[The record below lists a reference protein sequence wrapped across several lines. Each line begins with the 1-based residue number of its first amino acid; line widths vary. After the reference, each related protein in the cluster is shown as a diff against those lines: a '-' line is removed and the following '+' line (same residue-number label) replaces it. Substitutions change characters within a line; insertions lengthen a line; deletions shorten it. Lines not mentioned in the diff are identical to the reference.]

1 MYQIRTIKKSVKYRN
16 IGGKSISIERT
27 LTKQDIIKQ
36 TTNGNWACYNFIDRR
51 SDFPVLTSNTIF
63 YYGHCED
70 GLGYIVCEDELEG
83 K

>member
-16 IGGKSISIERT
+16 IGGKSISIEKI
-27 LTKQDIIKQ
+27 LTRKDIVRES
-36 TTNGNWACYNFIDRR
+36 TMGNWACYNFIDRR
-51 SDFPVLTSNTIF
+51 SDFPKIPDNTTF
-63 YYGHCED
+63 YYGHCND